1 MFDIGLFELLV
12 VGGVGLVVIGPE
24 RLPGAIKTGALWIG
38 RVKRSVLE
46 TRREIEQSIGA
57 DEIRRELRN
66 EEIMASLEKLRE
78 TRNQLEQD
86 IKAHATVDTLDHQ
99 DDDDIHNTIAHDHYH
114 EDPHNEDNNHEVIDN
129 NPENHHNAHYN
140 EHHGSQSD
148 GSDETQLGSP
158 YDTAE
163 NNNQTK
169 KLKDNK
175 NVKSESHNHIDE
187 PSTHTNEHSQTTPT
201 SESNKEAGNSAAKP

>member
-78 TRNQLEQD
+78 ARNQLEED
-86 IKAHATVDTLDHQ
+86 IKNHATSNTIEHNHDN
-99 DDDDIHNTIAHDHYH
+99 DIDAHNTIGMDD
-114 EDPHNEDNNHEVIDN
+114 DPHHNENHIQKEQNDTHNQHSEDLDKYYASSADLSDKNTASDNSTQPHPTNTPT
-129 NPENHHNAHYN
+129 PEN
-140 EHHGSQSD
+140 
-148 GSDETQLGSP
+148 T
-158 YDTAE
+158 
-163 NNNQTK
+163 
-169 KLKDNK
+169 
-175 NVKSESHNHIDE
+175 
-187 PSTHTNEHSQTTPT
+187 
-201 SESNKEAGNSAAKP
+201 KEADSPAAKL

>member
-38 RVKRSVLE
+38 RIKRSILE

-86 IKAHATVDTLDHQ
+86 IKAHATVNTLDHQ
-99 DDDDIHNTIAHDHYH
+99 DDDDRHNSILHEHYH
-114 EDPHNEDNNHEVIDN
+114 EDSHHEDPHHEKHNHKNTNQNTNNKHNNHHTNPSDELKKHADEHPQTILT
-129 NPENHHNAHYN
+129 PEN
-140 EHHGSQSD
+140 
-148 GSDETQLGSP
+148 T
-158 YDTAE
+158 
-163 NNNQTK
+163 
-169 KLKDNK
+169 
-175 NVKSESHNHIDE
+175 
-187 PSTHTNEHSQTTPT
+187 
-201 SESNKEAGNSAAKP
+201 KEAGNSAAKP